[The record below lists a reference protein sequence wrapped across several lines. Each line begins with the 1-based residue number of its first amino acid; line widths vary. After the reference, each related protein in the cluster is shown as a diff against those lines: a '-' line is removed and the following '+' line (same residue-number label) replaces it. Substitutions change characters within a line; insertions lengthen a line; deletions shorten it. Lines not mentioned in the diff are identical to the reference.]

1 MRKNFRFI
9 LLPFSFIY
17 GGIVGLRNRFFDKKV
32 FRSATFNFPLICIGN
47 LSTGGTGKTPMV
59 EYIIRLLEGR
69 YKVATLSRGY
79 KRKTKG
85 FVIASENS
93 SDYDIGDEPMQIHK
107 KFPQLTVSVAEERVM
122 GIPQL
127 LSERPAIEVIV
138 MDDAFQH
145 REVNAGLN
153 ILLTDFNK
161 RYTQDIMLP
170 LGDLRDVKKSAKRA
184 DIIVVTKCDS
194 NLSREKSEAIKQEL
208 KPLDHQK
215 IYFSG
220 IKYETPYH
228 LFTRE
233 KLSLEQGCHVLLV
246 CGIANPQPIKE
257 FLDVHVSDF
266 KLLQYK
272 DHHIFNSNDI
282 SDIKTDFSKIKNENK
297 IILTTEKDG
306 VRISKFEKE
315 LKDVPVYLLPMS
327 HQFLF
332 GGETEFEKHI
342 LEFVNSFKEDS
353 GRNN

>member
-1 MRKNFRFI
+1 M
-9 LLPFSFIY
+9 
-17 GGIVGLRNRFFDKKV
+17 
-32 FRSATFNFPLICIGN
+32 
-47 LSTGGTGKTPMV
+47 
-59 EYIIRLLEGR
+59 
-69 YKVATLSRGY
+69 
-79 KRKTKG
+79 
-85 FVIASENS
+85 
-93 SDYDIGDEPMQIHK
+93 
-107 KFPQLTVSVAEERVM
+107 
-122 GIPQL
+122 
-127 LSERPAIEVIV
+127 
-138 MDDAFQH
+138 
-145 REVNAGLN
+145 
-153 ILLTDFNK
+153 
-161 RYTQDIMLP
+161 
-170 LGDLRDVKKSAKRA
+170 KKSAKRA

-257 FLDVHVSDF
+257 FLDVHVSNF